1 MRSRSAP
8 VLPVDV
14 VMMENSGTVYENA
27 ATVAAAVPLLAV
39 PWNFSC
45 LVADKLKFVP
55 VSRPRGLLWQC
66 NTTQR
71 AGGGT
76 YAALLGKMKVK

>member
-1 MRSRSAP
+1 M
-8 VLPVDV
+8 LPVDV
-14 VMMENSGTVYENA
+14 VMMENSGTVYEKA

-55 VSRPRGLLWQC
+55 VAAARVTLAVQH
-66 NTTQR
+66 NAR
-71 AGGGT
+71 AGGT